1 MKMDEISIFRVED
14 SPYLGL
20 GFIFVLRME
29 ISIILIKLFYLKKNI
44 VSSGHYVGF
53 QKKKLKKF
61 KFH

>member
-29 ISIILIKLFYLKKNI
+29 ISIILDKVILP
-44 VSSGHYVGF
+44 
-53 QKKKLKKF
+53 QKKYCEQWALCGISKK
-61 KFH
+61 KIEKI